1 MILTT
6 KENEMS
12 NENTELNN
20 TSTCRPSTS
29 NAMAMLHIQQDFERA
44 NSNEYSKEKDMLFC
58 RTFTHHA
65 HQLTIRCDAALAA
78 LAAIE
83 ERVSRVN
90 HESDPLYGVEGY
102 MINRDATLLLHKEYS
117 TQANE
122 LWELQCKLQ
131 ETFGEKSGEAMSRII
146 ANNY

>member
-29 NAMAMLHIQQDFERA
+29 YAMAMLHIQQDFERA
-44 NSNEYSKEKDMLFC
+44 NSNGYSKEKDVIFC
-58 RTFTHHA
+58 RTFAHHE
-65 HQLTIRCDAALAA
+65 HNFWIRYCAALAA
-78 LAAIE
+78 LESIK
-83 ERVSRVN
+83 ERVSRIN
-90 HESDPLYGVEGY
+90 HESNPLYGVEGY
-102 MINRDATLLLHKEYS
+102 MINRDATLLLHKEYLA
-117 TQANE
+117 QVND
-122 LWELQCKLQ
+122 LDGVHDNLQ
-131 ETFGEKSGEAMSRII
+131 ETYGAESGEAMSRII

>member
-20 TSTCRPSTS
+20 TSTCQPNGYRFT
-29 NAMAMLHIQQDFERA
+29 AMLHIQQDFERA
-44 NSNEYSKEKDMLFC
+44 NSNGYSKEKDVIFC

-65 HQLTIRCDAALAA
+65 HNFWIRYCAALAA
-78 LAAIE
+78 LESID
-83 ERVSRVN
+83 ERVLRVKD
-90 HESDPLYGVEGY
+90 ESNPLYGIEGY
-102 MINRDATLLLHKEYS
+102 MINRDATLLLHEEYLAQVNDLDGLHS
-117 TQANE
+117 N
-122 LWELQCKLQ
+122 LL
-131 ETFGEKSGEAMSRII
+131 ETYGAESDEAMIRII